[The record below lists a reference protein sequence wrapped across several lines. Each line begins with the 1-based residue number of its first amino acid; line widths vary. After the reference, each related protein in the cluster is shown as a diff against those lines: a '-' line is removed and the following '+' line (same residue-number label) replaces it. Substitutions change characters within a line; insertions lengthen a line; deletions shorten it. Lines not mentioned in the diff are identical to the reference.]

1 MPTSAAA
8 RQGETL
14 DAICW
19 RVLGMTAGGVV
30 EQALELNPGIAA
42 TAMIAEGTAVLL
54 PDPPPAGAVGT
65 LATTNLWD

>member
-1 MPTSAAA
+1 MPVDATA

-19 RVLGMTAGGVV
+19 RVLGTTAGGVV
-30 EQALELNPGIAA
+30 EKALELNPGIAA
-42 TAMIAEGTAVLL
+42 TALVAEGTAVLL
-54 PDPPPAGAVGT
+54 PDPPPVGAVGT